1 MARTINE
8 KYVARRERRVRV
20 GEREF
25 VLAVES
31 EDTLGVNDEELLE
44 ALAHVSADIGT
55 RVEFARLQAAAQAGD
70 ADDACPGLGDEGTV
84 TESTSPSSRSRR
96 ATMQISVDGD
106 GHLSYADLTQEQVAT
121 FPRER
126 VRDETERRTS
136 TRPRRSLECQR
147 EWAIARR
154 KSRAPVARAL
164 RRARA
169 TTDGPTA

>member
-55 RVEFARLQAAAQAGD
+55 RVEFARLQAAAQAAEEAAGGGEEVGVLCDEPDAASEGEEDDD
-70 ADDACPGLGDEGTV
+70 ADHD
-84 TESTSPSSRSRR
+84 
-96 ATMQISVDGD
+96 
-106 GHLSYADLTQEQVAT
+106 
-121 FPRER
+121 
-126 VRDETERRTS
+126 
-136 TRPRRSLECQR
+136 
-147 EWAIARR
+147 
-154 KSRAPVARAL
+154 
-164 RRARA
+164 
-169 TTDGPTA
+169 